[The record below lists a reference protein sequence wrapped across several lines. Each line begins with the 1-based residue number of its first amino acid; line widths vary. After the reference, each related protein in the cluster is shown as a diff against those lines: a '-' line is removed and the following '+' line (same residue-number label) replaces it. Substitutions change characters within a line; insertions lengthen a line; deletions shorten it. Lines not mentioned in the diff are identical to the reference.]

1 MVLTRPAH
9 VAMPHCQLSWRM
21 WFHIHPPSNDK
32 KHIYSNDPRHKDQ
45 VYPTDW
51 SDQGSLHLPLPTNAW
66 IYYLG
71 DSWLHRHLNLNIS
84 RTHHLP
90 LIPAPS
96 VVSSPGKY
104 NLPTQLRQPETRTPS
119 VPSSLAVTHLTF
131 LWFFFFLQC
140 LTSSFILHFTWGFH
154 FWYQIFSMYLF
165 FERAFFQQS
174 LLNFFF
180 FSFFF
185 FFLR

>member
-1 MVLTRPAH
+1 MRQWLSMVLTRPAH

-119 VPSSLAVTHLTF
+119 VPSSLAATHLTF
-131 LWFFFFLQC
+131 LWFFFFF
-140 LTSSFILHFTWGFH
+140 TVFNILFYSTFH
-154 FWYQIFSMYLF
+154 LRFP
-165 FERAFFQQS
+165 
-174 LLNFFF
+174 
-180 FSFFF
+180 
-185 FFLR
+185 FLISDF